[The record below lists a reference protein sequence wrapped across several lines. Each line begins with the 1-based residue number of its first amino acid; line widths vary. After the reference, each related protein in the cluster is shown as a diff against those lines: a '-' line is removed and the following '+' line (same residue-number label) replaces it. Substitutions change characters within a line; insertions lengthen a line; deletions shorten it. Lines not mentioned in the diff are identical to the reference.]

1 MINRHVDPRRM
12 TRRTIEEILTMNIG
26 KTLAVVAAGGM
37 LAGLV
42 ACGGDKPAPANSPDP
57 AASGTPAPAK
67 SSCNAKGSCNANGG
81 QKSACNA
88 SGSTAK

>member
-1 MINRHVDPRRM
+1 
-12 TRRTIEEILTMNIG
+12 MNIG

-42 ACGGDKPAPANSPDP
+42 ACGGDKPAATPDP

-67 SSCNAKGSCNANGG
+67 SSCNAKGSCNGAGGGTKSSCNGAG
-81 QKSACNA
+81 
-88 SGSTAK
+88 GGGTAPTK

>member
-1 MINRHVDPRRM
+1 MAWVFHAEPGANE
-12 TRRTIEEILTMNIG
+12 RRTIREMETMNIG

-42 ACGGDKPAPANSPDP
+42 ACGGDKPAANSPDP

-67 SSCNAKGSCNANGG
+67 SSCNAKGSCNGAGGGTKSSCNGAG
-81 QKSACNA
+81 
-88 SGSTAK
+88 